1 MGISKEVKVGFFAIV
16 AIATLYLGFN
26 YLKGID
32 FLSRSNRYYV
42 LYEDVGG
49 LTKSNPIKISGFS
62 VGKVSN
68 ITLLQNE
75 GNIVLVEMDIEDNII
90 LGDSAVAR
98 LDADLLGSVSIV
110 IGVGDVSRPLQP
122 GDTLLARVNPG
133 LAELFKESTE
143 PLKNNLPILISN
155 LNDLLEDL
163 HGTGN
168 KLKEALASFTT
179 TSNTLNNTLNENRDT
194 LQATINQFKAM
205 AVNLNNTITEVQPVL
220 ASFGTLADSL
230 SNLELHATLDKL
242 DLLLEETT
250 STVTALGSEEGTLGK
265 LMHDDALYNNLNQA
279 MLDLD
284 TLLVHIEQNPKHF
297 FGPLGQKRKKIEKDL
312 AKQNSQK

>member
-1 MGISKEVKVGFFAIV
+1 M
-16 AIATLYLGFN
+16 
-26 YLKGID
+26 
-32 FLSRSNRYYV
+32 
-42 LYEDVGG
+42 
-49 LTKSNPIKISGFS
+49 
-62 VGKVSN
+62 
-68 ITLLQNE
+68 
-75 GNIVLVEMDIEDNII
+75 LVEMDIDEKII

-110 IGVGDVSRPLQP
+110 IGVGDVSQPLQP
-122 GDTLLARVNPG
+122 GDTLIARVNPG

-168 KLKEALASFTT
+168 KLKEALASFTN
-179 TSNTLNNTLNENRDT
+179 TSNTLNSTLNENRDT
-194 LQATINQFKAM
+194 LQATINEFKAM

-242 DLLLEETT
+242 DLLLTETT
-250 STVTALGSEEGTLGK
+250 STVTALGNEEGTLGK
-265 LMHDDALYNNLNQA
+265 LMHDDSLYNNLNQA

>member
-1 MGISKEVKVGFFAIV
+1 MGISKEVKVGIFSVV

-32 FLSRSNRYYV
+32 FFSRSNKYYV

-62 VGKVSN
+62 VGKVAD
-68 ITLLQNE
+68 ITLLQQE
-75 GNIVLVEMDIEDNII
+75 GNIVLVEMDIDNKII

-110 IGVGDVSRPLQP
+110 IGVGDVTRPLSP
-122 GDTLLARVNPG
+122 GDTLYARVNPG

-163 HGTGN
+163 HGSGN
-168 KLKEALASFTT
+168 KLKDALASFTS
-179 TSNTLNNTLNENRDT
+179 TSNTLNSTLNENRDT
-194 LQATINQFKAM
+194 LKATINQFKAM
-205 AVNLNNTITEVQPVL
+205 AVNLNATIKEVQPLL
-220 ASFGTLADSL
+220 ANFGTLADSL
-230 SNLELHATLDKL
+230 SKLELHATLNKL
-242 DLLLEETT
+242 DLLLTETT
-250 STVTALGSEEGTLGK
+250 STVVALGSEDGTLGK
-265 LMHDDALYNNLNQA
+265 LMHDDSLYNNLNQA

-284 TLLVHIEQNPKHF
+284 SLLLHINENPKHF
-297 FGPLGQKRKKIEKDL
+297 FGPLGKSRKKIEKDL
-312 AKQNSQK
+312 AKQNSQ